1 MNVKEAANIETFT
14 EDTTFAVVTAMVHMP
29 NGVQRMNPEIE
40 GLVQTSLNMGIL
52 TTEESEV
59 QMTFAVRSS
68 SETEK
73 QYLIDQLTSLT
84 ETLGGNVEIAG
95 PYPGWEYKADS
106 RLREVMVEAY
116 KQLYNGEE
124 PVVEGIQA
132 GLECGIFASKLPG
145 LDAVSFGPQMEH
157 IHTTNEVLSISSTE
171 RTWELVVKTLA
182 ALK

>member
-84 ETLGGNVEIAG
+84 ETLGGNVEIVG

-116 KQLYNGEE
+116 KYLYNGEE
-124 PVVEGIQA
+124 PVVEGIHA
-132 GLECGIFASKLPG
+132 GLECGIFCFQIAG
-145 LDAVSFGPQMEH
+145 A
-157 IHTTNEVLSISSTE
+157 
-171 RTWELVVKTLA
+171 
-182 ALK
+182 

>member
-68 SETEK
+68 E
-73 QYLIDQLTSLT
+73 D
-84 ETLGGNVEIAG
+84 GNYWWNIIKRDHMSATHLRS
-95 PYPGWEYKADS
+95 DS
-106 RLREVMVEAY
+106 HVA
-116 KQLYNGEE
+116 
-124 PVVEGIQA
+124 
-132 GLECGIFASKLPG
+132 
-145 LDAVSFGPQMEH
+145 
-157 IHTTNEVLSISSTE
+157 VLSS
-171 RTWELVVKTLA
+171 
-182 ALK
+182 

>member
-1 MNVKEAANIETFT
+1 
-14 EDTTFAVVTAMVHMP
+14 MVHMP

-116 KQLYNGEE
+116 KHLYNGEE
-124 PVVEGIQA
+124 QLLKVFMQDLNVESLLLNCRGLMQYPLDHRWNIFIQ
-132 GLECGIFASKLPG
+132 
-145 LDAVSFGPQMEH
+145 QM
-157 IHTTNEVLSISSTE
+157 
-171 RTWELVVKTLA
+171 RC
-182 ALK
+182 